1 MFLILTYIVIN
12 NEEKTKMRCQ
22 MEPFNTPF
30 IRIENRHRQTRR
42 MHLCSMDWSEIK
54 LPSFW
59 RKKRRSSLRITED
72 NTHRL
77 SGDPPPLD
85 RTLSVGISI

>member
-42 MHLCSMDWSEIK
+42 MHLYSMDWS
-54 LPSFW
+54 
-59 RKKRRSSLRITED
+59 
-72 NTHRL
+72 
-77 SGDPPPLD
+77 
-85 RTLSVGISI
+85 